1 MTRRL
6 RTASACLCLL
16 VFAQGC
22 ASTTIIRSYPSGAQ
36 VLIEGAFRGLT
47 PYVHTDSKLAWSTL
61 QITLR
66 APGYQELN
74 VALSRGDKFAVGPFI
89 GGLLIWPILLWMME
103 YRPDYVFQL
112 LPYGAQAP
120 ASSGTVGAGPVAPAP
135 VAPAPVAPAPVVPGP
150 VSLAPLQLPPVTVP
164 AREEAPDMVWRAL
177 QGRAVNITRNDGS
190 VVSGTLSAFAPTTVT
205 VMLPTGA
212 PLTIERASVAYV
224 RGQ

>member
-61 QITLR
+61 QVTLR

-112 LPYGAQAP
+112 LPYGAQPVASATPAGALPAAP
-120 ASSGTVGAGPVAPAP
+120 QPPVDAGP
-135 VAPAPVAPAPVVPGP
+135 
-150 VSLAPLQLPPVTVP
+150 LLLPPVAAVTPP
-164 AREEAPDMVWRAL
+164 AREETPDMVWRAL
-177 QGRAVNITRNDGS
+177 QGRAVTITRNDGS
-190 VVSGTLSAFAPTTVT
+190 VVRGTLSAFAPTTVT
-205 VMLPTGA
+205 VVPQSGQ
-212 PLTIERASVAYV
+212 PLTIDRASVAYV